1 MCRLNMAPQDAL
13 QPLETLVGSWRFRA
27 DCRNTGPRDSRPV
40 EPHDRRVSRQNTPYR
55 GEWRQKNTGGGRSI
69 GTTKGGLNSK
79 LHLVCDGHG
88 CPVHLALT
96 AGNQA
101 DITQA
106 RQCLEP
112 YVAKGCTVIADRG
125 YDANHLRDWLSKTEA
140 AACIPPRKNRKVQ
153 FEYDADLY
161 KTRNIVERMFNRL
174 KDWRQLSLR
183 TFRCPE
189 TFLAAAQIAATAI
202 WLL

>member
-1 MCRLNMAPQDAL
+1 M
-13 QPLETLVGSWRFRA
+13 
-27 DCRNTGPRDSRPV
+27 
-40 EPHDRRVSRQNTPYR
+40 
-55 GEWRQKNTGGGRSI
+55 
-69 GTTKGGLNSK
+69 
-79 LHLVCDGHG
+79 HLG
-88 CPVHLALT
+88 LT
-96 AGNQA
+96 AGNRA
-101 DITQA
+101 DISQA

-125 YDANHLRDWLSKTEA
+125 YDANHLREWLNETNA
-140 AACIPPRKNRKVQ
+140 NTCIPPRKNRKVQ
-153 FEYDADLY
+153 FEYNTDLY

-189 TFLAAAQIAATAI
+189 TFLAAAQIAATVI